1 MDSSSG
7 TKSDSHDVL
16 KSELENACS
25 SSSVDDK
32 FNMKDFKDSLPNH
45 DEKIDTSKN
54 ESEDE
59 YSDAKDECSEETDEE
74 LDLDEES
81 ITDSHKDLS
90 DDQLQNLKDEA
101 ISLKNKGNEHFKKA
115 EYKEAVNLYTQALN
129 TCPLKFENDRSIL
142 YANRAAARI
151 SLEKN
156 DAAVLDCNKAIEL
169 NPNYLKAL
177 LRRAQLHKKMDS
189 LERALEDYQ
198 KILELDRG
206 NAEARAACATL
217 PAEINEKNEKLKQE
231 MFGKLKELGNICL
244 KPFGLSTE
252 NFKVV
257 QDPNSGGYSI
267 NFQNNT

>member
-1 MDSSSG
+1 MDSCSG
-7 TKSDSHDVL
+7 GDIDNHDVNKTKS
-16 KSELENACS
+16 N
-25 SSSVDDK
+25 VDGE
-32 FNMKDFKDSLPNH
+32 FAMEDFKESLLNC
-45 DEKIDTSKN
+45 EEQINSAGN
-54 ESEDE
+54 ESDEE
-59 YSDAKDECSEETDEE
+59 YSDAKDVCSDEE
-74 LDLDEES
+74 LDMDEES
-81 ITDSHKDLS
+81 IADSHKDLS
-90 DDQLQNLKDEA
+90 DDQLEKLKDEA
-101 ISLKNKGNEHFKKA
+101 VALKNKGNDCFKNA
-115 EYKEAVNLYTQALN
+115 DYKEAVNLYTQALN
-129 TCPLKFENDRSIL
+129 TCPLKYQNDRSIL

-151 SLEKN
+151 SLDKKEE
-156 DAAVLDCNKAIEL
+156 AVLDCNKAIEL

-177 LRRAQLHKKMDS
+177 IRRAQLHKKMDN

-198 KILELDRG
+198 KIVELDRN

>member
-7 TKSDSHDVL
+7 TKSDSQDVQF
-16 KSELENACS
+16 ENACS
-25 SSSVDDK
+25 STVNDK
-32 FNMKDFKDSLPNH
+32 LDMKDLKGSLPDH
-45 DEKIDTSKN
+45 DEKNKS

-59 YSDAKDECSEETDEE
+59 YSDAKDECSEGTDEE

-81 ITDSHKDLS
+81 IVDSHKDLS

-101 ISLKNKGNEHFKKA
+101 VSLKNKGNEHFKTA

-129 TCPLKFENDRSIL
+129 TCPLKFQNDRSIL

-169 NPNYLKAL
+169 NPNYMKAL
-177 LRRAQLHKKMDS
+177 LRRAQLHKKMDN
-189 LERALEDYQ
+189 LERALEDYK
-198 KILELDRG
+198 KILELDRS
-206 NAEARAACATL
+206 NAEARSACTTL
-217 PAEINEKNEKLKQE
+217 PAEINEKNEKLKEE